1 MRKKRK
7 ISRKLMSNI
16 IIIVVLSLF
25 CSVFIMPYV
34 RMIFDSFK
42 TRVEVMKGTTLFP
55 KKFILDNY
63 ETVFKKTPI
72 WNWFLNSLWTSV
84 LVTVITLFTSSLAG
98 FVFAKYKFRGKQLIF
113 WFIMA
118 TMMVPAQTTMIP
130 SFLIIQKLGLYDN
143 LFALVFPSLVG
154 GFGIFLCKQFIED
167 IPDSMVEAASI
178 DGAGNMRIFFMVILP
193 LIKPALSALA
203 IFTFLAKWN
212 DYLNPLLYLS
222 DIRRMTMP
230 LALSFFTSQRTSD
243 LGGVMAAATLVI
255 LPVTIVF
262 LGFQKQFVRG
272 ISITGMK

>member
-1 MRKKRK
+1 MRK
-7 ISRKLMSNI
+7 INRKLLSNI
-16 IIIVVLSLF
+16 IIIIFMSLF
-25 CSVFIMPYV
+25 CSVFMLPYV
-34 RMIFDSFK
+34 RMILDSFK
-42 TRVEVMKGTTLFP
+42 TRVEVMKGTTMFP

-63 ETVFKKTPI
+63 RTVFQKTPI
-72 WNWFLNSLWTSV
+72 VNWFFNSLWTST
-84 LVTVITLFTSSLAG
+84 LVTVVTLFTSSLAG
-98 FVFAKYKFRGKQLIF
+98 FVFAKYEFKGKQLIF

-193 LIKPALSALA
+193 LIKPTLSALA
-203 IFTFLAKWN
+203 IFTFLGKWN

-222 DIRRMTMP
+222 DISRMTMP

-262 LGFQKQFVRG
+262 LCFQKQFVRG

>member
-1 MRKKRK
+1 MRK
-7 ISRKLMSNI
+7 INRKLLSNI
-16 IIIVVLSLF
+16 IIIVFMSLF
-25 CSVFIMPYV
+25 CSVFMLPYV
-34 RMIFDSFK
+34 RMILDSFK
-42 TRVEVMKGTTLFP
+42 TRVEIMKGTTMFP

-63 ETVFKKTPI
+63 RMVFQKTPI
-72 WNWFLNSLWTSV
+72 VNWFFNSLWTST
-84 LVTVITLFTSSLAG
+84 LVTVVTLFTSSLAG
-98 FVFAKYKFRGKQLIF
+98 FVFAKYEFKGKQLIF

-193 LIKPALSALA
+193 LIKPTLSALA
-203 IFTFLAKWN
+203 IFTFLGKWN

-222 DIRRMTMP
+222 DISRMTMP
-230 LALSFFTSQRTSD
+230 LALSFFTNQRGSD
-243 LGGVMAAATLVI
+243 FGGVMAAATLVI

-262 LGFQKQFVRG
+262 LCFQKQFVRG